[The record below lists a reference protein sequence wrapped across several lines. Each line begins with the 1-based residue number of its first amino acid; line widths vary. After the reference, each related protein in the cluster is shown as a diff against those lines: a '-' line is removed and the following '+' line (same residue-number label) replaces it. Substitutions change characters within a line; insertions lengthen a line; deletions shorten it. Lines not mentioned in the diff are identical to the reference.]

1 MHKAGQI
8 VAPLGR
14 RLFAFFLM
22 ACLVV
27 DGGKLIAGRVVQDLL
42 DYVRLDADVLGHP
55 SRYGA
60 P

>member
-1 MHKAGQI
+1 
-8 VAPLGR
+8 
-14 RLFAFFLM
+14 
-22 ACLVV
+22 
-27 DGGKLIAGRVVQDLL
+27 VVQDLL